1 MSSKIK
7 ASIFRYNP
15 SVDKEPYFDEFELPL
30 LKNMAALDVVLYI
43 QNYVDKTLA
52 FRCSCRIG
60 MCGSCGMYINGKT
73 RLACRTQI
81 TALGTDKVTIMPLP
95 NLPIIRDLAVDME
108 PFFEKYKQIK
118 PYYIPKKDITEPVI
132 IDPKSKERELIDE
145 MLECIT
151 CGSCY
156 GACSMVATNDKY
168 LGPAALNRAYCLV
181 ADKRDAG
188 GAERLRIV
196 DSANGVWRCHS
207 QLNCAEVCPKKIV
220 PTHSIQQLKK
230 RCVFKRFGIN
240 PKGNS

>member
-15 SVDKEPYFDEFELPL
+15 KVDDKPRFDEFEVPL
-30 LKNMAALDVVLYI
+30 LKNMAVLDVVFYV
-43 QNYVDKTLA
+43 QNYIDKTLA

-60 MCGSCGMYINGKT
+60 MCGSCGMYINGRT
-73 RLACRTQI
+73 RLACRTQV

-118 PYYIPKKDITEPVI
+118 PYYIPKKDLTEPVI
-132 IDPKSKERELIDE
+132 VPPQSKEREIIDD

-156 GACSMVATNDKY
+156 GACSMCATNSKY

-181 ADKRDAG
+181 ADKRDAS
-188 GAERLRIV
+188 GAERLRLV
-196 DSANGVWRCHS
+196 DNVNGVWRCHT
-207 QLNCAEVCPKKIV
+207 QFNCAEVCPKKIV

-230 RCVFKRFGIN
+230 RCVFKRFGLG
-240 PKGNS
+240 PKENS